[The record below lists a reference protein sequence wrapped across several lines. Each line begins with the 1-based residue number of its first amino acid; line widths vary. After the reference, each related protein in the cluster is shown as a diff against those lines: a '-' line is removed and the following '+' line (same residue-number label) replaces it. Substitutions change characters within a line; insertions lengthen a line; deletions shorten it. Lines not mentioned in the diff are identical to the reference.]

1 MSQEIKHLFH
11 KRPTVEL
18 VEQIL
23 QALHFTGLDD
33 GRTFQKV
40 DVDLAA
46 FEEMLPLLEPFYLPC
61 KAKLFLYDFS
71 QAKAITVIRHL
82 LRAQG
87 YKLRAHEKVSQGVK
101 QTLYQI
107 ERDAW
112 APLAGSMDVSFA

>member
-1 MSQEIKHLFH
+1 MSQEIKHLFR
-11 KRPTVEL
+11 KRPLLEL

-33 GRTFQKV
+33 ARTFQKCDI
-40 DVDLAA
+40 DVAA
-46 FEEMLPLLEPFYLPC
+46 FEEILPLLEPYYLPC

-82 LRAQG
+82 LRAHG
-87 YKLRAHEKVSQGVK
+87 YKLRTHEKVSQGIK

-112 APLAGSMDVSFA
+112 APLAGSMDVTFA

>member
-1 MSQEIKHLFH
+1 MSQEIKHLFR
-11 KRPTVEL
+11 KKPTLEL

-33 GRTFQKV
+33 GRTFQKTDM
-40 DVDLAA
+40 DVTA
-46 FEEMLPLLEPFYLPC
+46 FEELLPLLEPYYLPC

-82 LRAQG
+82 LRSQG
-87 YKLRAHEKVSQGVK
+87 YKLRAYEKVSQGVK

-112 APLAGSMDVSFA
+112 APGSMDVSFV

>member
-1 MSQEIKHLFH
+1 MSQEIKHLFR
-11 KRPTVEL
+11 KRPTLEL

-23 QALHFTGLDD
+23 QALHFTGMED

-46 FEEMLPLLEPFYLPC
+46 FEEMLPLLEPYYLPC
-61 KAKLFLYDFS
+61 KAKLFLYDFT

-87 YKLRAHEKVSQGVK
+87 YKLHAHEKVSQGVK
-101 QTLYQI
+101 KTLYQI
-107 ERDAW
+107 EREAW